1 MRTGRTKTDRITV
14 TEAISDNSGN
24 TTPQVLHGDT
34 PAGFGADSG
43 QSDAFAPRSRGRKW
57 ANRLGIG
64 FLTLFLIAAAAAAIV
79 RLPYFRIAPGTVYD
93 TAERIEAPTELEF
106 DTEGGVDF
114 VTVSQ
119 TADISAWQWLGAQFD
134 DDVLIRHE
142 DEVLGDQTNEERRE
156 QDQRRIELSKNSAV
170 VVALQR
176 LGHELEITP
185 LGVEVAAIFDC
196 SGADGL
202 LRTGDVIVGVDGDE
216 ITLSEELLEALSTRE
231 IGDSVDLTVDR
242 IDPNNSAGSIGQE
255 EVTLTLGSADDACL
269 AENIRAEEPRP
280 FIGISI
286 DQHVREDLP
295 FDVEIDTGRVG
306 GPSAGLSFTLT
317 IIDVLSEGELTN
329 GMRIVATGTIDR
341 AGNVGPV
348 GGVHQKTVAADDVGA
363 DVFIVP
369 MCCDNFVD
377 GSLSNYEEALLHAED
392 VQIIG
397 VNTLDEALEAIGEL
411 GGNVEPFLSV
421 AE

>member
-1 MRTGRTKTDRITV
+1 M
-14 TEAISDNSGN
+14 
-24 TTPQVLHGDT
+24 
-34 PAGFGADSG
+34 
-43 QSDAFAPRSRGRKW
+43 
-57 ANRLGIG
+57 
-64 FLTLFLIAAAAAAIV
+64 AALV
-79 RLPYFRIAPGTVYD
+79 RLPYFRIAPGTVYE
-93 TAERIEAPTELEF
+93 TAERIEAPEELEF

-134 DDVLIRHE
+134 EDVLIRHE
-142 DEVLGDQTNEERRE
+142 DEILGDQTNEERRE

-202 LRTGDVIVGVDGDE
+202 LRTGDVIVGVDGNE

-231 IGDSVDLTVDR
+231 IGDSVDLMVDR

-269 AENIRAEEPRP
+269 AENVRAEEPRP

-329 GMRIVATGTIDR
+329 GLRIVATGTIDR
-341 AGNVGPV
+341 DGNVGPV

-377 GSLSNYEEALLHAED
+377 GSLSNYEEALLHADD

-411 GGNVEPFLSV
+411 GGNVEPFLRV